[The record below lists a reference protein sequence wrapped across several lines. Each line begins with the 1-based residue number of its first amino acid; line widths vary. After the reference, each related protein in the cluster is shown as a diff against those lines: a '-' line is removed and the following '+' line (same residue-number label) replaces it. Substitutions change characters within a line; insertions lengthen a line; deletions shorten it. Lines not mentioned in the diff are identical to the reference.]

1 MCFTKAFGVNAVLG
15 YESSGYRR
23 TVDTDVRRLR
33 EKMGSAADLARNRAR
48 DGISLRQGWAVKWG
62 EGAIFLIALQL
73 VS

>member
-1 MCFTKAFGVNAVLG
+1 MCFATAFGVNAVWG
-15 YESSGYRR
+15 YEHSGYRR

-62 EGAIFLIALQL
+62 EGAIFTIALQL
-73 VS
+73 AS

>member
-1 MCFTKAFGVNAVLG
+1 MCFAKAFGVNVVWG
-15 YESSGYRR
+15 YEYSGYRR

-62 EGAIFLIALQL
+62 EGAIFTIALQL
-73 VS
+73 AS